1 MKKQIFLVVI
11 LFVVLV
17 TIDYLNILNIKK
29 IDLNFFVG
37 LLNIVCIIILF
48 LISYNTLDRISKE
61 KEKNKRELLAY

>member
-37 LLNIVCIIILF
+37 LLNIVCIIIPVVLVKF
-48 LISYNTLDRISKE
+48 KIAQIISQ
-61 KEKNKRELLAY
+61 